1 MAKRSDAEY
10 AEMSEDFER
19 GNYTVRGEI
28 WISPGFHINAAH
40 REYNN
45 SPKLQELLNSAMNSP
60 TVRRKRRRR
69 SL

>member
-1 MAKRSDAEY
+1 MAKRSDTEY

-19 GNYTVRGEI
+19 GNFI
-28 WISPGFHINAAH
+28 INAAQ

-45 SPKLQELLNSAMNSP
+45 SPELLRSAMDSP

-69 SL
+69 

>member
-45 SPKLQELLNSAMNSP
+45 SPELLRSAMDSP

-69 SL
+69 